1 MAMMENDTPN
11 AFKGLLHP
19 GMVIAENF
27 SYEGIRSTLWK
38 LYVIIMEFLPQK
50 ENVGHEDNVGWCL
63 SLMVASRTM
72 PPKRRRVPTQDVDLA
87 AQMNE
92 LRQMMV
98 PPAPVN
104 QPAAPEIPDV
114 DPVIPE
120 NPIAPEIPVAPV
132 AVPPAPLVRTPE
144 ELYDRFRRMKA
155 PEFEGSTN
163 PIEVDNWLI
172 DLQVALNFLRFNDQ
186 EKVLC
191 ASFMLRKDAC
201 LWWETVQIRRNVTQ
215 MTWED
220 FVEEFKEQYF
230 NTEVMEAQQDEFDK
244 FRQGNLSVAEAV
256 KKFEQLARLCPHLIS
271 SKKDKVRRM
280 MRMFRLDL
288 AVVISSGPHPPL
300 TVAECLSRAIR
311 AEYWVG
317 QNKEQRAKFFRE
329 KREEKAQAKQN
340 QARPGQTSQQKGQG
354 GPSGQNNNNKQNV
367 GEGTREIAVLESV
380 AAFYMARKAT
390 MLEHAISIPRIRRIN
405 REDRDLNFTLHK

>member
-1 MAMMENDTPN
+1 MAMMENDTPD
-11 AFKGLLHP
+11 ASKRLLHP

-63 SLMVASRTM
+63 SLVVASRTM

-92 LRQMMV
+92 LRQMMLAQQQEIRGLRAQLAQQNQGPPDAEV

-104 QPAAPEIPDV
+104 QPAAPEILDV

-120 NPIAPEIPVAPV
+120 NPIAPEILVVPV
-132 AVPPAPLVRTPE
+132 AVPPAPL
-144 ELYDRFRRMKA
+144 
-155 PEFEGSTN
+155 
-163 PIEVDNWLI
+163 
-172 DLQVALNFLRFNDQ
+172 
-186 EKVLC
+186 
-191 ASFMLRKDAC
+191 
-201 LWWETVQIRRNVTQ
+201 
-215 MTWED
+215 
-220 FVEEFKEQYF
+220 
-230 NTEVMEAQQDEFDK
+230 

-271 SKKDKVRRM
+271 SERDKVRRM
-280 MRMFRLDL
+280 MRMFCSNL

-300 TVAECLSRAIR
+300 TVAECVSRAIR
-311 AEYWVG
+311 VEYWVG
-317 QNKEQRAKFFRE
+317 QNKEQRAKFFKE

-340 QARPGQTSQQKGQG
+340 HARPGQTSQQKGGQG
-354 GPSGQNNNNKQNV
+354 NQQNFPQKKNAPDNNSYPTCQKCGRRHQGDCRAGTSRCFLYGKEGHYARTCNLNPQNPQNQQRGQRSKLHAAQMKLEVPAISQGRLEAPEPQGHIYAYTKEDVQAGPSTVVTGQLPFAQQD
-367 GEGTREIAVLESV
+367 AYVLIDSG
-380 AAFYMARKAT
+380 AT
-390 MLEHAISIPRIRRIN
+390 
-405 REDRDLNFTLHK
+405 